1 MPSNPEP
8 PFSPHF
14 LGCYHP
20 LPPGFIRIFELEPG
34 NPTDPIVGRLV
45 SQKIDGQAYEAVSYV
60 WGDPRQRHDITING
74 TTLSVTANL
83 HAALTAFRHRLP
95 RSETIPQA
103 RQPRRL
109 WADALCINQENVPER
124 TAQVELMGSIFK
136 GALRVLAWLGWEEG
150 AEGRQHTLD
159 AIRFIH
165 SFMQDPETGLREARI
180 LLLHHDV
187 SVTGPPSR
195 LAVLSS
201 EDERR
206 QFEEQAGNWD
216 AVKLFFETKYF
227 HRAWIVQEVGLA
239 QEAILYSAL
248 KPPENDSEG
257 EDDYKIV
264 LDCVE
269 WKLVGQFV
277 KFLDYRAAS
286 LVTHLGLMSW
296 VAHHIWMV
304 WETLEDGT
312 PACGFLTSMHWVRI
326 LGVTDA
332 RDRVYSLLG
341 HPCATLDGQL
351 VIRPSYTV
359 TRGVVYTQ
367 LAANFILKT
376 KDLYVVHMV
385 DHEVDPSELN
395 KEWDPGDE
403 GRMPSWVPDWH
414 GTNRTTPIDWPH
426 PAANTATAEIE
437 IEGGTEGF
445 KGMMMP
451 HLLVGG
457 WVVDEIV
464 AVSRRMETTDF
475 PVTNLTREMA
485 KENPF
490 WLDRVWKL
498 VFPSPP
504 SNPRQARDP
513 LAVLEALSLALP
525 FGTREKDEP
534 VSMVGPQQTLRDH
547 RRSFA
552 AYVLDYHNLWRQTIT
567 DTGGDQSRAA
577 DDVPNR
583 SLYGSLPEE
592 AQAELRRRADGAAS
606 EGFLECMTWPSMCRV
621 VYRTASGD
629 VGIGS
634 RITRPGDLVC
644 RIPGSKVL
652 MTLRRIPSESEDIE
666 SDDISCVF
674 VAPTVVPARMKMRD
688 NELNQKPVR
697 FRIV

>member
-1 MPSNPEP
+1 MAADPEP
-8 PFSPHF
+8 SFGPQRP
-14 LGCYHP
+14 GCYHP

-34 NPTDPIVGRLV
+34 NPTDPVVGRLV
-45 SQKIDGQAYEAVSYV
+45 SQTIDGQAYEALSYV

-74 TTLSVTANL
+74 ETLSVTANL
-83 HAALTAFRHRLP
+83 HGALTAFRHQLLP
-95 RSETIPQA
+95 ERTISHTHQ
-103 RQPRRL
+103 RRRL
-109 WADALCINQENVPER
+109 WADALCINQEDVPER

-136 GALRVLAWLGWEEG
+136 GATRVLAWLGWEEG

-159 AIRFIH
+159 AIRFVR
-165 SFMQDPETGLREARI
+165 SFMQSPETALRKARI

-195 LAVLSS
+195 LDVLSS
-201 EDERR
+201 EDDRR
-206 QFEEQAGNWD
+206 QFEEQARNWE

-239 QEAILYSAL
+239 REAILYTAL
-248 KPPENDSEG
+248 KPPEPDNESEG
-257 EDDYKIV
+257 EADYQLV
-264 LDCVE
+264 LDSVE

-304 WETLEDGT
+304 WETHEDGT
-312 PACGFLTSMHWVRI
+312 PSCDFLTAMHWVRI

-367 LAANFILKT
+367 LAANFLLKT

-385 DHEVDPSELN
+385 DHDVDPCEL
-395 KEWDPGDE
+395 KREWDPGDDD
-403 GRMPSWVPDWH
+403 RMPSWVPDWH
-414 GTNRTTPIDWPH
+414 GINRTTPIDWPH
-426 PAANTATAEIE
+426 PAADPTKAEIK
-437 IEGGTEGF
+437 IEGGLEGS
-445 KGMMMP
+445 KGTMMP
-451 HLLVGG
+451 HLVVRG
-457 WVVDEIV
+457 WVVDDIV
-464 AVSRRMETTDF
+464 AVSHCMETTDF

-490 WLDRVWKL
+490 WLDRVWAL
-498 VFPSPP
+498 IYPSPP
-504 SNPRQARDP
+504 SSSQQAHDP
-513 LAVLEALSLALP
+513 LTLLEMLSLALP
-525 FGTREKDEP
+525 FGTREKNEP
-534 VSMVGPQQTLRDH
+534 KSMVGPQQTLSDH

-552 AYVLDYHNLWRQTIT
+552 AYVLDYHNLWRQSIA
-567 DTGGDQSRAA
+567 DTGGHQKKMHGS
-577 DDVPNR
+577 VPDC
-583 SLYGSLPEE
+583 SLYCSLPEE
-592 AQAELRRRADGAAS
+592 AQAELRKRADGATS

-621 VYRTASGD
+621 IYRTASGD

-634 RITRPGDLVC
+634 RITKPGDLVC
-644 RIPGSKVL
+644 RVPGSKVL
-652 MTLRRIPSESEDIE
+652 LTLRRIRGGSEED
-666 SDDISCVF
+666 SISCVF

-688 NELNQKPVR
+688 DELDQKSVR